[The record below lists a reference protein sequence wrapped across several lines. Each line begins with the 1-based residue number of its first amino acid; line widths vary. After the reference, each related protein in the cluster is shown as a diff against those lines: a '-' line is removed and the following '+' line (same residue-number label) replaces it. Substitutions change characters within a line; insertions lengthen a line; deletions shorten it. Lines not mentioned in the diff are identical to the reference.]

1 MQQSLGLRPLGH
13 FQHRQDAVEYNFK
26 TAKGITFFGL
36 DYTKTATVMGNNAAY
51 QLSTLQS
58 AHS

>member
-1 MQQSLGLRPLGH
+1 MQQSLGPLGR
-13 FQHRQDAVEYNFK
+13 FQHRQDAVEYDIK
-26 TAKGITFFGL
+26 TTKGITFFGL
-36 DYTKTATVMGNNAAY
+36 NYTKTATVMDNNAAY